1 MIIQHRYSINKQLY
15 LKFHFKKI
23 KLKSFDVSDSVKYL
37 LLLKA
42 KMKCKLSDAIDRCAI
57 KKKVN
62 NNFCVALSKKW
73 RDPKQSR
80 DVRVNK

>member
-1 MIIQHRYSINKQLY
+1 MLRLLQMIIQHRYSINKQLY
-15 LKFHFKKI
+15 LKFYFKKI

-57 KKKVN
+57 KKSKQQFLCSAIEKV
-62 NNFCVALSKKW
+62 A
-73 RDPKQSR
+73 
-80 DVRVNK
+80 